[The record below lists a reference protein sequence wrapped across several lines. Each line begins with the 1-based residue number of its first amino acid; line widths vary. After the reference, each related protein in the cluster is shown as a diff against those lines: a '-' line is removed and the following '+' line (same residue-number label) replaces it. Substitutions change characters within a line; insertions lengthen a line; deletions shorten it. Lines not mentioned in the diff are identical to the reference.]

1 VGRYVATILALLAV
15 VIAGCGGEAT
25 DPGKPAR
32 SGTTLF
38 LDGPAA
44 GGTDRLVALDVRT
57 GRSHTLPVGAG
68 DEDAYSDSLVATGGK
83 LVISSVG
90 HTNAYDPNGPAGNR
104 QEEIGGGWLIV
115 PSATD
120 GRVWLALRDHRN
132 KSRAV
137 WPDLKMREAREETVG
152 GRLIQIARAPGID
165 WWPGGIGNFPEGAV
179 KAGLVFATDEGLRI
193 WSPKKQ
199 KVTAR
204 VRGRTPL
211 LVDTH
216 DNLVAW
222 SPASGRKFPISNAR
236 TGKTTRV
243 KPPAGSSFQAG
254 YDGAFSPDGS
264 LLALPVV
271 PTQDLR
277 PTGDPRDGARWSMA
291 LVNVESSTAVVIK
304 GSTLDSDYHRMTW
317 SPSGSQLVFSAGRG
331 RIMAY
336 RRGAPRAR
344 NVARVHGTI
353 YAMAAL

>member
-1 VGRYVATILALLAV
+1 VGCFAPAILVLLAI

-25 DPGKPAR
+25 KPGIPPR

-38 LDGPAA
+38 LDGPTP
-44 GGTDRLVALDVRT
+44 GGVDRLVALDVRT
-57 GRSHTLPVGAG
+57 GRSHTLPVAAGAA
-68 DEDAYSDSLVATGGK
+68 DAPDSLVATGGK

-90 HTNAYDPNGPAGNR
+90 HTNIYDPSRAAGSR
-104 QEEIGGGWLIV
+104 QEQIGHGWLIV

-120 GRVWLALRDHRN
+120 GRVWLAIRDHRK

-152 GRLIQIARAPGID
+152 GRVTQIARAPGID
-165 WWPGGIGNFPEGAV
+165 WWPGGIGNFPAGAV
-179 KAGLVFATDEGLRI
+179 RTGLVFATDDGLRI
-193 WSPKKQ
+193 WDPRRRE
-199 KVTAR
+199 VTAR
-204 VRGRTPL
+204 VRGITPL
-211 LVDTH
+211 VVDTSG
-216 DNLVAW
+216 NLVAW
-222 SPASGRKFPISNAR
+222 SPAYGRTFPISNAR

-243 KPPAGSSFQAG
+243 KPPPGYSFHAG

-271 PTQDLR
+271 PTEDLR

-291 LVNVESSTAVVIK
+291 LVNVGRSTASVID
-304 GSTLDSDYHRMTW
+304 GSRLDPDYHRMTW
-317 SPSGSQLVFSAGRG
+317 SPSGSQLFFSAGKG

-336 RRGAPRAR
+336 PRGAPRAR